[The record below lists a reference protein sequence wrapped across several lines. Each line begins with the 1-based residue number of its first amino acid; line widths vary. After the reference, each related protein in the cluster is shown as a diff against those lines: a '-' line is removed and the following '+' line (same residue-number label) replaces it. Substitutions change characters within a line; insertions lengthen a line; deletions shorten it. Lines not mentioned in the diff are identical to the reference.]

1 MNVLIRKIY
10 NNGKNFLKE
19 ARILAID
26 FGEKRIGL
34 AVTDPLNIFAY
45 PLSTLQNDSKFWDN
59 LSKIISEYS
68 VVKIILGYPLKES
81 GGKSS
86 SSLQVL
92 KFKAGLEKRIL
103 VPVELVDER
112 YSSEIAKQR
121 IIELVSSKKKRRDKS
136 LVDKNAAA
144 VILEDYLHALTANEK
159 IKER

>member
-1 MNVLIRKIY
+1 M
-10 NNGKNFLKE
+10 KE

-45 PLSTLQNDSKFWDN
+45 PLSTLQNGSKFWDN

-81 GGKSS
+81 GGQSASS
-86 SSLQVL
+86 KMVDN
-92 KFKAGLEKRIL
+92 FKVKLEKRISL
-103 VPVELVDER
+103 PVELVDER
-112 YSSEIAKQR
+112 YSSNIAKQR

-144 VILEDYLHALTANEK
+144 VILEDYLNSRRTK
-159 IKER
+159 D